1 MHRTDG
7 DEERHRP
14 VTARNDDTSPRQNLV
29 HVVGAGNKRE
39 AVAVRDLALSAAR
52 RPQAGEIQVHQ
63 GVANL
68 AKQVEHSAGG
78 VNKRLVRGGSQRPG
92 AVVDGPGAQGAG
104 KGPVEEAVFEDVAR
118 GHGVCGELVDEE
130 RLNLALGKVR
140 HDHAEAEPL
149 RGGHGWVLE
158 EVRPGG
164 DGEAVEE
171 DGAEIFDDEDGS
183 PGNLEA

>member
-1 MHRTDG
+1 MG
-7 DEERHRP
+7 
-14 VTARNDDTSPRQNLV
+14 
-29 HVVGAGNKRE
+29 
-39 AVAVRDLALSAAR
+39 DLALSAAR
-52 RPQAGEIQVHQ
+52 RSQAREIQVHQ
-63 GVANL
+63 RVANL

-104 KGPVEEAVFEDVAR
+104 KGPVEEAVLEDVAR

-130 RLNLALGKVR
+130 RLNLALDKVR

-149 RGGHGWVLE
+149 RGGHGRVLE

-183 PGNLEA
+183 PGDLEA